1 MAPAD
6 PPSAPRDRPAK
17 IPDRTRALFDSA
29 PWTGPDIRETATS
42 LEVPTMLSPAEQAFY
57 FWLARDWAR
66 DAGAIVDLGCFAGG
80 STARLA
86 EGRRQ
91 AGHRGPVLAYDRFTA
106 TPEVKAK
113 VLYAAGITPFE
124 GADLLPLV
132 RQLLARWPVT
142 LVPGEIRS
150 AVWPGGPI
158 EILTIDAAKATDTAD
173 AIAGTFFPAL
183 LPGSAVVVQ
192 QDYFHWRQPW
202 IAAQMEALA
211 GCFAPLTAGPGTTA
225 AFLCLRPPT
234 PADLARA
241 ACHGASDAELAGRL
255 TAARARFARF
265 GCEERFDRLDR
276 AVAANPGQ
284 RIAWRMRRPD

>member
-6 PPSAPRDRPAK
+6 PPSALPNCPAE

-29 PWTGPDIRETATS
+29 PWTGPDIRETATA
-42 LEVPTMLSPAEQAFY
+42 LEVPTMLSRAEQAFY
-57 FWLARDWAR
+57 LWLARDWAQ

-91 AGHRGPVLAYDRFTA
+91 AGHLGSILAYDRFTA

-113 VLYAAGITPFE
+113 VLYAAGIAPFE

-241 ACHGASDAELAGRL
+241 ACHGASDVELAGRL

-276 AVAANPGQ
+276 ALAANPGQ